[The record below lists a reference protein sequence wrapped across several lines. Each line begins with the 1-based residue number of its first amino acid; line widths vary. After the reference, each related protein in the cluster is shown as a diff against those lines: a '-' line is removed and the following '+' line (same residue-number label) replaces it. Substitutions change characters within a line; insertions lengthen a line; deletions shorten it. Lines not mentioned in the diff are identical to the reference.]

1 MKILVIIPTYNEQE
15 NIEKLIRIVLKQD
28 EMIEILVVDDNSP
41 DGTALL
47 VSNLMEKNDRIHL
60 IKRSGKLGLG
70 SAYIC
75 GFKYALEHDYDIIFE
90 MDADFSH
97 HPKYIRRFLKTV
109 ESSDL
114 VIGSRYINGVNV
126 INWPLMRLILS
137 TGASLY
143 TRLITGLPLK
153 DPTSGFKCFRREV
166 LETLNLDKIDSDGY
180 SFQIEVNYKAWKK
193 GLKVTE
199 IPIIFID
206 RDRGASKMSKR
217 IILEAILMVWWLRI
231 QSILGIL

>member
-1 MKILVIIPTYNEQE
+1 MKILVIIPTYNEHE
-15 NIEKLIRIVLKQD
+15 NVGKLIGIVLKQD
-28 EMIEILVVDDNSP
+28 ERIEVLVVDDNSP

-47 VSNLMEKNDRIHL
+47 VSGLMEQNDRIHL

-75 GFKYALEHDYDIIFE
+75 GFKYALERDYDIVFE

-97 HPKYIRRFLKTV
+97 HPKYIRRFLKAAETN
-109 ESSDL
+109 DL
-114 VIGSRYINGVNV
+114 VIGSRYLSGVNV
-126 INWPLMRLILS
+126 INWPLIRLILS

-143 TRLITGLPLK
+143 TRLITGLPIK

-166 LETLNLDKIDSDGY
+166 LEALNLDRIDSDGY
-180 SFQIEVNYKAWKK
+180 SFQIEVSYKAWKK
-193 GLKVTE
+193 GLKITE

-206 RDRGASKMSKR
+206 RDQGASKMNKR
-217 IILEAILMVWWLRI
+217 IILEAIFIVWWLRI
-231 QSILGIL
+231 QSVLGIL